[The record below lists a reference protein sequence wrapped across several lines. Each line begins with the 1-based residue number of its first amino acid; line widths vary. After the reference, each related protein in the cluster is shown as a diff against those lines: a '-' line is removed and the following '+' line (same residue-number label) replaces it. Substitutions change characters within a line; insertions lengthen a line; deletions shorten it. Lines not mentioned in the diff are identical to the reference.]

1 MIMKRMVLAGLMA
14 ATALGATAPAFAQQD
29 NNGGWR
35 DRGRGNGGEMRQQ
48 RMEQRQ
54 QMRQARPEARQEM
67 RQDRQ
72 QARQDMRQARPDI
85 SPDARQQVRRPAIAQ
100 QQATPAQRRDWREDR
115 RDIREDRRDVREDR
129 RDVRNGDN
137 GWRDRAEDRR
147 DVREDRRDVREDV
160 REARRDSGNDW
171 RNDNRGYANGN
182 WNNGNRGNG
191 NRGNGNWGNDGR
203 RFDNR
208 VRLDNRTRWSNQ
220 RRWDNGW
227 RNDRRYDWQSY
238 RRNYGQIYRPG
249 RYYAPRGWGY
259 GYQRFSV
266 GIFLNGLLYSNNYW
280 LDDPYR
286 YRLPPAYGSL
296 RWIRYYDDALLVD
309 TRDGYVV
316 DVINGFFY

>member
-1 MIMKRMVLAGLMA
+1 MMMKRIVLAGLMA
-14 ATALGATAPAFAQQD
+14 ATALGATAPAYAQQD

-35 DRGRGNGGEMRQQ
+35 DRGRSEGNRGGEMRQQ

-54 QMRQARPEARQEM
+54 QMRQARP
-67 RQDRQ
+67 
-72 QARQDMRQARPDI
+72 DI
-85 SPDARQQVRRPAIAQ
+85 SPDARQEVRRPAIAQ

-129 RDVRNGDN
+129 RDVRNGNN

-160 REARRDSGNDW
+160 RESRREGREDWRNYRGNDSRNDR
-171 RNDNRGYANGN
+171 RNDNRGYS
-182 WNNGNRGNG
+182 
-191 NRGNGNWGNDGR
+191 NGNWGNDGR